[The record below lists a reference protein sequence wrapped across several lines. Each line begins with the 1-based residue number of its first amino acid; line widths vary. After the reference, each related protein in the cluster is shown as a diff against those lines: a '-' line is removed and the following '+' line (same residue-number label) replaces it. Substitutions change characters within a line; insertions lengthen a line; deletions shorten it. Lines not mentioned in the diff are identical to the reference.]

1 MEKTPQ
7 GHCLEG
13 HNQRAI
19 QSALET
25 QHLCPVCMQNLLRR
39 WLSTYGVAEV
49 LVLPDVDKFS
59 GYYTNTVGNPHLTTL
74 VEDTSKV
81 LGR

>member
-25 QHLCPVCMQNLLRR
+25 QHLCPICMQNLLRR

-49 LVLPDVDKFS
+49 LPPDDDDKLFRTR
-59 GYYTNTVGNPHLTTL
+59 TNGAPALTTL
-74 VEDTSKV
+74 VEDTRMV